1 MRHVHRPFFCTA
13 VFPHTHTMMAN
24 GNPGGALLYHADIS
38 AVPAPTMTNQARRE
52 TVAAAL
58 DASLLAYVAAA
69 DRVARAETEDD
80 IAQRTRVADLRL
92 AHVNTVLSVHNKF
105 RSSYGSRLF
114 GSDPPGTA
122 PALSTQQFIM
132 HCGAW
137 AFIFLLSILGTFM
150 PYLFTDRSAYHYS
163 TVQECNRDNH
173 CRAWTFS
180 SSYRREGSQW
190 TAMVAGRVFIIMSF
204 TFVPLAAG
212 ITLWALKSASRRI
225 SVAALGLQV
234 LLFITN
240 TLGLVLVAATF
251 HYFRLKGHA
260 SFGLLVLNSVL
271 IATYAVYNYIIRVSL
286 SRERDGS
293 GPIQV

>member
-137 AFIFLLSILGTFM
+137 AFIFLLSILGAFM
-150 PYLFTDRSAYHYS
+150 PYLFKDRYGYHYS
-163 TVQECNRDNH
+163 TVQGCGYSRCH
-173 CRAWTFS
+173 SWTFS
-180 SSYRREGSQW
+180 SSYRQEGSQW
-190 TAMVAGRVFIIMSF
+190 TTMVAGRVFIIMSF

-212 ITLWALKSASRRI
+212 ITLWALKSASRRV
-225 SVAALGLQV
+225 SVAAISLQV

-240 TLGLVLVAATF
+240 TLGFILVASTF
-251 HYFRLKGHA
+251 LHYFVRGHA
-260 SFGLLVLNSVL
+260 SFGLLILNSVL
-271 IATYAVYNYIIRVSL
+271 IAAYAIYNYVVRRSFFSEGNASTFTNV
-286 SRERDGS
+286 
-293 GPIQV
+293 